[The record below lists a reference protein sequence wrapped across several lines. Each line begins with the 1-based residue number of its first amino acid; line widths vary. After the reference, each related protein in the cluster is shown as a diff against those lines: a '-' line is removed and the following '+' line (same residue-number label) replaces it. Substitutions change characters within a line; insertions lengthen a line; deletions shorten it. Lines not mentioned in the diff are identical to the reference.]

1 MLHAGAVFFSSGY
14 ILSQIIGDELLEQ
27 LQPHRRVKRREKI
40 LPGWSSSQI
49 VEAAV
54 QHGVKIKMTVYSFL
68 DADSDALI
76 PQLLRTGSG
85 ASLHTGSKC
94 HGEEE
99 IMSLMQFLPY
109 LNLFI

>member
-1 MLHAGAVFFSSGY
+1 MLHAGAVFFSSDY

-49 VEAAV
+49 VEAA
-54 QHGVKIKMTVYSFL
+54 VKIKMTVYSFL

-99 IMSLMQFLPY
+99 MSLLQLLPY